1 VSNYVA
7 TALLPGWLRN
17 MKGDYMALLLALDVE
32 NSTETPMLALKTLFK
47 NCPLTE
53 VVDSLVPHQKDKM
66 IPLEKLTSE
75 NALYWRCLV
84 HYLHAEGAEMEEE
97 LDKIIPN
104 LTPFCQ
110 YIRRYYLAG
119 SPTDDADSWSQIQR
133 QFIVLQLL
141 ELTKVFDLADEVGR
155 SHLKKLIYDMLTCV
169 YVKEGLI
176 KILVQILQNV
186 DPDVNSRLQFLAEV
200 VSEVHEPMTEVS
212 VECSAEEM
220 RKKQLL
226 QAKVRVQLNEIREEQ
241 AEAVHQQDF
250 MRAQVLLEKI
260 KELQEELQR
269 LDAQPDVVHEQVR
282 EQQNDRATLSKCLYI
297 IYEMMHSKTV
307 TVLTPHLRSLM
318 ENFVLHY
325 IEDCDTYIRSLA
337 LQALG
342 VCCLLSQ
349 DVAKKYILVFYFQ
362 LANSEAD
369 EVCTMAVKV
378 IFDLFLLYGLQAF
391 QLEENGEDEEHGEK
405 EVDRTARKKLFDATE
420 LDDAD
425 KDDSTKSNNEVT
437 SAGNGSNS
445 DFIKML
451 TSLLDSMSADIR
463 TAAAK
468 GLCKLLVNDRIK
480 SPNLVS
486 HLLIMWYN
494 PVTEGD
500 VYLRQMLGA
509 FFTTLAYDSKYG
521 QEMLEQAFLPTLRTL
536 FQAPVTS
543 PLIEVD
549 QDSVVRLMLH
559 LTRPGN
565 KKNTVHNNLA
575 IVLCNE
581 VLLDSDPYS
590 KQVLLR
596 ALTQLELVLDDEIVL
611 QNINTLTEKV
621 AESIQD
627 RSCLRLIR
635 KFQHMLSSGRRS
647 MPVSDTATNT
657 ETATGLSVITDVEQQ
672 TIDSAEASPG
682 SPEHIESEWSDSD
695 DNVKLSAA
703 HSTSKMMVPETPDH
717 SDSPVSEEY
726 N

>member
-1 VSNYVA
+1 
-7 TALLPGWLRN
+7 
-17 MKGDYMALLLALDVE
+17 
-32 NSTETPMLALKTLFK
+32 
-47 NCPLTE
+47 
-53 VVDSLVPHQKDKM
+53 
-66 IPLEKLTSE
+66 
-75 NALYWRCLV
+75 
-84 HYLHAEGAEMEEE
+84 
-97 LDKIIPN
+97 
-104 LTPFCQ
+104 
-110 YIRRYYLAG
+110 
-119 SPTDDADSWSQIQR
+119 
-133 QFIVLQLL
+133 
-141 ELTKVFDLADEVGR
+141 
-155 SHLKKLIYDMLTCV
+155 
-169 YVKEGLI
+169 
-176 KILVQILQNV
+176 
-186 DPDVNSRLQFLAEV
+186 
-200 VSEVHEPMTEVS
+200 
-212 VECSAEEM
+212 
-220 RKKQLL
+220 
-226 QAKVRVQLNEIREEQ
+226 
-241 AEAVHQQDF
+241 
-250 MRAQVLLEKI
+250 
-260 KELQEELQR
+260 
-269 LDAQPDVVHEQVR
+269 
-282 EQQNDRATLSKCLYI
+282 
-297 IYEMMHSKTV
+297 
-307 TVLTPHLRSLM
+307 
-318 ENFVLHY
+318 
-325 IEDCDTYIRSLA
+325 
-337 LQALG
+337 
-342 VCCLLSQ
+342 
-349 DVAKKYILVFYFQ
+349 
-362 LANSEAD
+362 
-369 EVCTMAVKV
+369 
-378 IFDLFLLYGLQAF
+378 
-391 QLEENGEDEEHGEK
+391 
-405 EVDRTARKKLFDATE
+405 LFDATE